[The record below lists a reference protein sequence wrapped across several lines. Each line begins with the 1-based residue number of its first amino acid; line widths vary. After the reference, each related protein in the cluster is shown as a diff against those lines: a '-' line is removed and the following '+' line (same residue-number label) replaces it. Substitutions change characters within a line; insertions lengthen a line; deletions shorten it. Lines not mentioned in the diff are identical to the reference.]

1 MAGFSLFYFKE
12 LFNFCN
18 PCKVGIL
25 LILKLLYLLKGIV
38 KLVLDFSIWCI
49 FQFYLFIFQALA
61 KEQTYDN
68 LDMTVV
74 EALDKAEV
82 CYILS
87 LNHV

>member
-1 MAGFSLFYFKE
+1 MVHFS
-12 LFNFCN
+12 N
-18 PCKVGIL
+18 
-25 LILKLLYLLKGIV
+25 
-38 KLVLDFSIWCI
+38 
-49 FQFYLFIFQALA
+49 LFIFQALA